1 MRSDSIFPYP
11 RSRGAEGAL
20 FRLSTVIAALPGI
33 SMPSAV
39 GPVLLLIPSLFLAP
53 AIPAQPAA
61 PIKWSAI
68 GNSITEGSG
77 YPAKLQTLLGPAF
90 QVENHGVS
98 ATTLLKSGNFPYWTK
113 GKLAQAFAYRPQ
125 IVSVALGTNDSKPVN
140 WTAAGKAGFPAD
152 VRAMADTL
160 AGMPSLPQVMLCIP
174 VPAFQKNGQW
184 SVDGINDP
192 VIKDG
197 IAPILRQAA
206 REKNLAII
214 DLHGPLESR
223 GDLFSGDGVHPDAGK
238 AGADSI
244 AAIIYRSFKE
254 QAIRVACIG
263 NSITDNEHNAQAYPV
278 KLNQRL
284 GRGYYVLNAGHSGR
298 TLLRRGDSPYSKS
311 DWFKEVFKFQPHLVT
326 IKLGTNDAKPY
337 NWDAHKDEFV
347 PDLKWLI
354 DTLGTIP
361 TKPRIVLLTPIPAW
375 KVDGNTAWP
384 YDINGDVLK
393 NEVIP
398 KIKQVAQERNL
409 PLIDLYAP
417 FLPYKSLAPD
427 GVHPNAAGLDTLS
440 RLIYNGIKDVPT
452 SVRSGDGA
460 AHGPE
465 EGSRTASP
473 DAVSDAGPGK
483 TRKPVNPL
491 APQGVDAAGR
501 RF

>member
-1 MRSDSIFPYP
+1 MASAAF
-11 RSRGAEGAL
+11 AACAVLAL
-20 FRLSTVIAALPGI
+20 A
-33 SMPSAV
+33 
-39 GPVLLLIPSLFLAP
+39 LAP

-61 PIKWSAI
+61 PIKWSAV
-68 GNSITEGSG
+68 GNSITEWSG

-90 QVENHGVS
+90 QVENHGVA
-98 ATTLLKSGNFPYWTK
+98 ATTMLKESNFPYWTK
-113 GKLAQAFAYRPQ
+113 GKLTQAFAYRPQ

-140 WTAAGKAGFPAD
+140 WTAAAKARFPAD

-160 AGMPSLPQVMLCIP
+160 AGIPSLPQVMLCIP

-192 VIKDG
+192 IIKDEIG
-197 IAPILRQAA
+197 PILRQVAQ
-206 REKNLAII
+206 EKKLALI

-223 GDLFSGDGVHPDAGK
+223 GDLFSGDGVHTDAGK

-284 GRGYYVLNAGHSGR
+284 GRGYYVFNAGHSAR
-298 TLLRRGDSPYSKS
+298 TLLRRGDFPYQQSN
-311 DWFKEVFKFQPHLVT
+311 WFKEVFKFRPHLIT

-337 NWDAHKDEFV
+337 NWDAHKDEFI

-354 DTLGTIP
+354 DTLGVIP
-361 TKPRIVLLTPIPAW
+361 TKPRIVLITPIPVW
-375 KVDGNTAWP
+375 KADGNNAWP
-384 YDINGDVLK
+384 FDINGDVVK

-398 KIKQVAQERNL
+398 KIKQVAQERGL
-409 PLIDLYAP
+409 PLIDLHTP
-417 FLPYKSLAPD
+417 FLPYKSLTTD

-440 RLIYNGIKDVPT
+440 RLIYNGLKDVPT
-452 SVRSGDGA
+452 AVRSGDRDPR
-460 AHGPE
+460 GPE
-465 EGSRTASP
+465 GGFRAGGP
-473 DAVSDAGPGK
+473 DAVSADGAGKARGPA
-483 TRKPVNPL
+483 NPL
-491 APQGVDAAGR
+491 APLGVDAAGR